1 MLSLLLRLL
10 MLIIID
16 ESQYFEDDMSL
27 IKNFSWSCNFW
38 AMCVNTRVIKPKS

>member
-27 IKNFSWSCNFW
+27 IKNLSWSCNFW
-38 AMCVNTRVIKPKS
+38 AMCMNMRVIKSKS